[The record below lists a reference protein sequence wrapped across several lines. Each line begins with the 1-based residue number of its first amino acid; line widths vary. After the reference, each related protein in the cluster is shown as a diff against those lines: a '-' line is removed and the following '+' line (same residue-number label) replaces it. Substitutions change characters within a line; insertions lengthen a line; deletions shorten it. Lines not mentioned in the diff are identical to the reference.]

1 MRQLAMRS
9 AIGKQINAECCC
21 SPAFPTLWDETLNK
35 TFLETALQADP
46 EAYLLGDP
54 KSSQVDNAD

>member
-1 MRQLAMRS
+1 MRS

>member
-1 MRQLAMRS
+1 MR
-9 AIGKQINAECCC
+9 NAAH
-21 SPAFPTLWDETLNK
+21 PMGWDTLNK

-54 KSSQVDNAD
+54 KSSQVDSAD

>member
-1 MRQLAMRS
+1 MRS
-9 AIGKQINAECCC
+9 ASGKQMNAERC
-21 SPAFPTLWDETLNK
+21 SPAFPTLWDEILNK